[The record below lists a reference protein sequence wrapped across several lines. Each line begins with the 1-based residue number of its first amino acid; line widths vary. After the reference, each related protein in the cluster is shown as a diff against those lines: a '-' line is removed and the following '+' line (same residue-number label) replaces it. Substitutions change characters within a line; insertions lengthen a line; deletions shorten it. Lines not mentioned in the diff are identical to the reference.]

1 MILSLHIEN
10 IAVVK
15 SLDIDLCSGF
25 TALTGETGAGKSI
38 IVDCLSILGGA
49 RADKDMIR
57 RGESFG
63 EVSAVFGG
71 INQRARDIISELG
84 FSLQDDTVMLSRT
97 VFADAPARARLNG
110 RAITNSVLREIA
122 AALFNIHG
130 QSDNQRL
137 LSRENHLAILD
148 TYADCEDAVREYS
161 EIYKAVLHARCKL
174 DALSRDVMENNRMRE
189 MLRYQI
195 DDIAS
200 LKLKVGEEEALFAE
214 SKRLQ
219 SAERIKKSCSL
230 VERAVNG
237 GEKGA
242 GAIYLIDR
250 AQSALLQISDAI
262 PEAKSLAER
271 MGDIR
276 YELEDISATVG
287 DISGVSDEDPSAKID
302 KIEGRLDAISKLKRK
317 YGSTVEEI
325 LKFKSD
331 AEARLDMIE
340 NSEEQTAALE
350 AEIKE
355 LESKARA
362 KALEIREVRAA
373 AAEALRERVVENLAF
388 LDMPKVRFKIEL
400 EPTAELT
407 ARGLDSAEF
416 LISANPGEPL
426 MPMIKIASGGELA
439 RIMLSLKS
447 VLNECDGIDTAIFD
461 EIDTG
466 ISGKTSR
473 KVGIKLKEISEGT
486 QVLCV
491 THSAQIA
498 SLATSHLFVS
508 KSECDGRTCSAI
520 STLDEQGRIEEIA
533 RILGGIEVSD
543 TQRLAAREMIY
554 GAECAYE

>member
-15 SLDIDLCSGF
+15 SLDIDLGGGF
-25 TALTGETGAGKSI
+25 TAMTGETGAGKSI
-38 IVDCLSILGGA
+38 IVDCLGVLGGA

-71 INQRARDIISELG
+71 INQRAKDIISELG
-84 FSLQDDTVMLSRT
+84 FSTEDDTVMLSRT
-97 VFADAPARARLNG
+97 VFADAPAKARLNG
-110 RAITNSVLREIA
+110 RAITNSVLREIS

-130 QSDNQRL
+130 QNDNQRL
-137 LSRENHLAILD
+137 LNRENHLALLD
-148 TYADCEDAVREYS
+148 TYAGCEEIVEEYS
-161 EIYKAVLHARCKL
+161 EIYKAVLHTRCRL

-195 DDIAS
+195 EDIAA
-200 LKLKVGEEEALFAE
+200 LKLKEGEEEALIAK

-237 GEKGA
+237 GDKGA
-242 GAIYLIDR
+242 GAIYLVDR

-262 PEAKSLAER
+262 PEAKALAER
-271 MGDIR
+271 MGDVR
-276 YELEDISATVG
+276 YELEDICATMC
-287 DISGVSDEDPSAKID
+287 DISGVADEDPTARID

-325 LKFKSD
+325 LKFKAD

-340 NSEEQTAALE
+340 NSEEET
-350 AEIKE
+350 EILTRELKE
-355 LESKARA
+355 LETKARD
-362 KALEIREVRAA
+362 KALEIREIRERAA
-373 AAEALRERVVENLAF
+373 ESLTARVVENLVF
-388 LDMPKVRFKIEL
+388 LDMPKVRFRIAL

-407 ARGLDSAEF
+407 ARGLDAAEF

-473 KVGIKLKEISEGT
+473 KVGIKLREISAGT

-498 SLATSHLFVS
+498 SLATSHLFIS
-508 KSECDGRTCSAI
+508 KSEQDGRTCTAV
-520 STLDEQGRIEEIA
+520 TELDEAGRIEEIA
-533 RILGGIEVSD
+533 RILGGIEVSN
-543 TQRLAAREMIY
+543 TQRQAAREMIY
-554 GAECAYE
+554 EI

>member
-15 SLDIDLCSGF
+15 SLDIDLKSGF

-38 IVDCLSILGGA
+38 IVDCLGVLSGA

-71 INQRARDIISELG
+71 INGRARTMIAELG
-84 FSLQDDTVMLSRT
+84 FSVQDDTVMLSRSIFT
-97 VFADAPARARLNG
+97 DAPAKARLNG
-110 RAITNSVLREIA
+110 RVITNSVLREIA
-122 AALFNIHG
+122 SALFNIHG
-130 QSDNQRL
+130 QNDNQRL
-137 LSRENHLAILD
+137 LNRENHLAILD
-148 TYADCEDAVREYS
+148 TYAGCESIVEEYS
-161 EIYKAVLHARCKL
+161 DIYKSVLHTRCRL

-189 MLRYQI
+189 MLKYQI
-195 DDIAS
+195 DDIAA
-200 LKLKVGEEEALFAE
+200 LKLKEGEEEALVAE

-237 GEKGA
+237 GDKGA

-262 PEAKSLAER
+262 PEAKALAER
-271 MGDIR
+271 IGNVR
-276 YELEDISATVG
+276 YELEDISATVS
-287 DISGVSDEDPSAKID
+287 DVCGVSDENPTAKID
-302 KIEGRLDAISKLKRK
+302 KIESRLDAISKLKRK

-340 NSEEQTAALE
+340 NADEQTEILE
-350 AEIKE
+350 REMKE
-355 LESKARA
+355 LEDKARL
-362 KALEIREVRAA
+362 KALEIRAIRERAA
-373 AAEALRERVVENLAF
+373 ESLTSHVVENLVF
-388 LDMPKVRFKIEL
+388 LDMPKVRFKIAL
-400 EPTAELT
+400 EPTEELT
-407 ARGLDSAEF
+407 ARGLDAAEF

-473 KVGIKLKEISEGT
+473 KVGIKLKEISKGT

-508 KSECDGRTCSAI
+508 KGEQDGRTCTAI
-520 STLDEQGRIEEIA
+520 AELDESGRIEEIA

-543 TQRLAAREMIY
+543 TQRQAAKEMIY
-554 GAECAYE
+554 EF

>member
-15 SLDIDLCSGF
+15 SLDIDLGGGF
-25 TALTGETGAGKSI
+25 TAMTGETGAGKSI
-38 IVDCLSILGGA
+38 IVDCLGVLGGA
-49 RADKDMIR
+49 RADKDMIP
-57 RGESFG
+57 RGESAG

-71 INQRARDIISELG
+71 INQRAKDIISELG
-84 FSLQDDTVMLSRT
+84 FSTEDDTVMLSRT
-97 VFADAPARARLNG
+97 VFADAPAKARLNG
-110 RAITNSVLREIA
+110 RAITNSVLREIS

-130 QSDNQRL
+130 QNDNQRL
-137 LSRENHLAILD
+137 LNRENHLALLD
-148 TYADCEDAVREYS
+148 TYAGCEGIVEEYS
-161 EIYKAVLHARCKL
+161 EIYKAVLHTRCRL

-195 DDIAS
+195 EDIAA
-200 LKLKVGEEEALFAE
+200 LKLKEGEEEALIAE

-237 GEKGA
+237 GDKGA
-242 GAIYLIDR
+242 GAIYLVDR

-262 PEAKSLAER
+262 PEAKALAER
-271 MGDIR
+271 MGDVR
-276 YELEDISATVG
+276 YELEDICATMC
-287 DISGVSDEDPSAKID
+287 DISGVADEDPTARID

-325 LKFKSD
+325 LKFKAD

-340 NSEEQTAALE
+340 NSEEQT
-350 AEIKE
+350 EILTRELKE
-355 LESKARA
+355 LEAKARD
-362 KALEIREVRAA
+362 KALEIREIRARAA
-373 AAEALRERVVENLAF
+373 ESLTARVVENLVF
-388 LDMPKVRFKIEL
+388 LDMPKVRFRIAL

-407 ARGLDSAEF
+407 ARGLDAAEF

-473 KVGIKLKEISEGT
+473 KVGIKLREISAGT

-498 SLATSHLFVS
+498 SLATSHLFIS
-508 KSECDGRTCSAI
+508 KSEQDGRTCTAV
-520 STLDEQGRIEEIA
+520 TELDEAGRIEEIA

-543 TQRLAAREMIY
+543 TQRQAAREMIY
-554 GAECAYE
+554 EI

>member
-15 SLDIDLCSGF
+15 SLDIDLGGGF
-25 TALTGETGAGKSI
+25 TAMTGETGAGKSI
-38 IVDCLSILGGA
+38 IVDCLGVLGGA

-71 INQRARDIISELG
+71 INQRAKDIISELG
-84 FSLQDDTVMLSRT
+84 FSTEDDTVMLSRT
-97 VFADAPARARLNG
+97 VFADAPAKARLNG
-110 RAITNSVLREIA
+110 RAITNSVLREIS

-130 QSDNQRL
+130 QNDNQRL
-137 LSRENHLAILD
+137 LNRENHLALLD
-148 TYADCEDAVREYS
+148 TYAGCEEIVEEYS
-161 EIYKAVLHARCKL
+161 EIYKAVLHTRCRL

-195 DDIAS
+195 EDIAALN
-200 LKLKVGEEEALFAE
+200 LKEGEEEALIAE

-237 GEKGA
+237 GDKGA
-242 GAIYLIDR
+242 GAIYLVDR

-262 PEAKSLAER
+262 PEAKALAER
-271 MGDIR
+271 MGDVR
-276 YELEDISATVG
+276 YELEDICATMC
-287 DISGVSDEDPSAKID
+287 DISGVADEDPTARID

-325 LKFKSD
+325 LKFKAD

-340 NSEEQTAALE
+340 NSEEET
-350 AEIKE
+350 EILTRELKE
-355 LESKARA
+355 LEAKARD
-362 KALEIREVRAA
+362 KALEIREIRERAA
-373 AAEALRERVVENLAF
+373 ESLTARVVENLVF
-388 LDMPKVRFKIEL
+388 LDMPKVRFRIAL

-407 ARGLDSAEF
+407 ARGLDAAEF

-473 KVGIKLKEISEGT
+473 KVGIKLREISAGT

-498 SLATSHLFVS
+498 SLATSHLFIS
-508 KSECDGRTCSAI
+508 KSEQDGRTCTAV
-520 STLDEQGRIEEIA
+520 TELDEAGRIEEIA

-543 TQRLAAREMIY
+543 TQRQAAREMIY
-554 GAECAYE
+554 EI

>member
-15 SLDIDLCSGF
+15 SLDIDLSSGF

-38 IVDCLSILGGA
+38 IVDCLSVLGGA
-49 RADKDMIR
+49 RADRDMIR

-63 EVSAVFGG
+63 EVSAVFGE
-71 INQRARDIISELG
+71 INQRAKDMILELG
-84 FSLQDDTVMLSRT
+84 FSLPDDTVMLSRT
-97 VFADAPARARLNG
+97 IFASAPAKARLNG
-110 RAITNSVLREIA
+110 RAITNSVLREIS

-130 QSDNQRL
+130 QNDNQRL
-137 LSRENHLAILD
+137 LDRENHLALLD
-148 TYADCEDAVREYS
+148 TYAGCEGEAQVYR
-161 EIYKAVLHARCKL
+161 EIYKDVLHTKCRL
-174 DALSRDVMENNRMRE
+174 DALSRDVMENNRIRE

-200 LKLKVGEEEALFAE
+200 LKLREGEEEALVAE

-237 GEKGA
+237 GDKGA

-250 AQSALLQISDAI
+250 AQSALLQIADAI
-262 PEAKSLAER
+262 PEAKALAER
-271 MGDIR
+271 IGDIR

-287 DISGVSDEDPSAKID
+287 DISGVADEDPTAKID
-302 KIEGRLDAISKLKRK
+302 KIEGRLDAISKLKKK

-325 LKFKSD
+325 LKFKAD

-340 NSEEQTAALE
+340 NSEEETERLEQELKALE
-350 AEIKE
+350 A
-355 LESKARA
+355 KARR
-362 KALEIREVRAA
+362 KALELRAIRERAA
-373 AAEALRERVVENLAF
+373 ESLIGKVVENLVF
-388 LDMPKVRFKIEL
+388 LDMPKVRFKIAL

-407 ARGLDSAEF
+407 ASGVDAAEF

-426 MPMIKIASGGELA
+426 MPMVKIASGGELA

-473 KVGIKLKEISEGT
+473 KVGIKLREISKAT

-508 KSECDGRTCSAI
+508 KSECEGRTCSAI
-520 STLDEQGRIEEIA
+520 SELDEAGRIEEIA

-543 TQRLAAREMIY
+543 TQRLAAKEMIY
-554 GAECAYE
+554 EFE

>member
-15 SLDIDLCSGF
+15 SLDIDLGGGF
-25 TALTGETGAGKSI
+25 TAMTGETGAGKSI
-38 IVDCLSILGGA
+38 IVDCLGVLGGA

-57 RGESFG
+57 RGESAG

-71 INQRARDIISELG
+71 INQRAKDIISELG
-84 FSLQDDTVMLSRT
+84 FSTEDDTVMLSRT
-97 VFADAPARARLNG
+97 VFADAPAKARLNG
-110 RAITNSVLREIA
+110 RAITNSVLREIS

-130 QSDNQRL
+130 QNDNQRL
-137 LSRENHLAILD
+137 LNRENHLALLD
-148 TYADCEDAVREYS
+148 TYAGCEGIVEEYS
-161 EIYKAVLHARCKL
+161 EIYKAVLHTRCRL

-195 DDIAS
+195 EDIAA
-200 LKLKVGEEEALFAE
+200 LKLKEGEEEALIAE

-237 GEKGA
+237 GDKGA
-242 GAIYLIDR
+242 GAIYLVDR

-262 PEAKSLAER
+262 PEAKALAER
-271 MGDIR
+271 MGDVR
-276 YELEDISATVG
+276 YELEDICATMC
-287 DISGVSDEDPSAKID
+287 DISGVADEDPTARID

-325 LKFKSD
+325 LKFKAD

-340 NSEEQTAALE
+340 NSEEQT
-350 AEIKE
+350 EILTRELKE
-355 LESKARA
+355 LEAKARD
-362 KALEIREVRAA
+362 KALEIREIRARAA
-373 AAEALRERVVENLAF
+373 ESLTARVVENLVF
-388 LDMPKVRFKIEL
+388 LDMPKVRFRIAL

-407 ARGLDSAEF
+407 ARGLDAAEF

-473 KVGIKLKEISEGT
+473 KVGIKLREISAGT

-498 SLATSHLFVS
+498 SLATSHLFIS
-508 KSECDGRTCSAI
+508 KSEQDGRTCTAV
-520 STLDEQGRIEEIA
+520 TELDEAGRIEEIA

-543 TQRLAAREMIY
+543 TQRQAAREMIY
-554 GAECAYE
+554 EI

>member
-15 SLDIDLCSGF
+15 SLDIDLSRGF

-38 IVDCLSILGGA
+38 IVDCLGVLGGA

-57 RGESFG
+57 RGESAG

-71 INQRARDIISELG
+71 INQRAKDIISELG
-84 FSLQDDTVMLSRT
+84 FSAEDDTVMLSKT
-97 VFADAPARARLNG
+97 IFTDAPARARLNG
-110 RAITNSVLREIA
+110 RAITNSVLREIS

-130 QSDNQRL
+130 QNDNQRL
-137 LSRENHLAILD
+137 LNRENHLTLLD
-148 TYADCEDAVREYS
+148 TYAGCEAIVDEYA
-161 EIYKAVLHARCKL
+161 EIYKAQLHTKCRI
-174 DALSRDVMENNRMRE
+174 DALTRDVMENNRMRE

-195 DDIAS
+195 DDISA
-200 LKLKVGEEEALFAE
+200 LKLKEGEEEALVLE

-219 SAERIKKSCSL
+219 SAERIKKSGSL

-237 GEKGA
+237 GDKGA

-250 AQSALLQISDAI
+250 AQTALLQISDAI
-262 PEAKSLAER
+262 PEAKTLAER
-271 MGDIR
+271 LSDVR
-276 YELEDISATVG
+276 YELEDISATVADLCG
-287 DISGVSDEDPSAKID
+287 ASDEDPTAKID
-302 KIEGRLDAISKLKRK
+302 KIEGRLDAIAKLKRK

-325 LKFKSD
+325 LKFKAD

-340 NSEEQTAALE
+340 NADEQIESLE
-350 AEIKE
+350 RERRD
-355 LESKARA
+355 LEDRARA
-362 KALEIREVRAA
+362 KALEIREIRARAA
-373 AAEALRERVVENLAF
+373 ESLTARVLENLVF
-388 LDMPKVRFKIEL
+388 LDMPKVRFKIAL

-473 KVGIKLKEISEGT
+473 KVGIKLKEISKGT

-498 SLATSHLFVS
+498 SLATSHLFIS
-508 KSECDGRTCSAI
+508 KSEQDGRTCTAI
-520 STLDEQGRIEEIA
+520 TELDETGRIEEIA

-543 TQRLAAREMIY
+543 TQRQAAKEMIY
-554 GAECAYE
+554 EI

>member
-15 SLDIDLCSGF
+15 SLDVDLRGGF

-38 IVDCLSILGGA
+38 IVDCLKILGGS

-63 EVSAVFGG
+63 EVSAVFGN
-71 INQRARDIISELG
+71 INEKARAILEELG
-84 FSLQDDTVMLSRT
+84 FSTDDETVMLSRT
-97 VFADAPARARLNG
+97 VYTDAPSKARING
-110 RAITNSVLREIA
+110 RAIANSVLREIS

-130 QSDNQRL
+130 QNDNQRL
-137 LSRENHLAILD
+137 LDRENHLAILD
-148 TYADCEDAVREYS
+148 TFAGCEDMVEDYSAV
-161 EIYKAVLHARCKL
+161 YKDVLLARCQL
-174 DALSRDVMENNRMRE
+174 DALSRDLMENNRMRE
-189 MLRYQI
+189 ILRYQI
-195 DDIAS
+195 EDISA
-200 LKLKVGEEEALFAE
+200 LKLREGEEEALVAE

-219 SAERIKKSCSL
+219 SAEKIKKSASVL
-230 VERAVNG
+230 DRAVMG
-237 GEKGA
+237 GDKGA

-250 AQSALLQISDAI
+250 AQSALLQMADAI
-262 PEAKSLAER
+262 PEARALAER
-271 MGDIR
+271 MGEAR
-276 YELEDISATVG
+276 YELEDIVSTARALADSPEG
-287 DISGVSDEDPSAKID
+287 DPTARID

-317 YGSTVEEI
+317 YGPTVADI
-325 LKFKSD
+325 LKFKED

-340 NSEEQTAALE
+340 NSDEETEKLE
-350 AEIKE
+350 KRIRE
-355 LESKARA
+355 LESLARE
-362 KALEIREVRAA
+362 KALKIRERREAA
-373 AAEALRERVVENLAF
+373 AKLLTERVVESLVF
-388 LDMPKVRFKIEL
+388 LDMPKVRFKIAL
-400 EPTAELT
+400 EPSDELLP
-407 ARGLDSAEF
+407 RGLDRAEL

-473 KVGIKLKEISEGT
+473 KVGIKLREISDGT

-498 SLATSHLFVS
+498 SLATSHLFIS
-508 KSECDGRTCSAI
+508 KSECDGRTCTAVAE
-520 STLDEQGRIEEIA
+520 LDETGRIEEIA

-543 TQRLAAREMIY
+543 TQRRAAREMIY
-554 GAECAYE
+554 EFQ

>member
-15 SLDIDLCSGF
+15 SLDVDLGRGF

-38 IVDCLSILGGA
+38 IVDCLGVLSGA
-49 RADKDMIR
+49 RVDKDIIR

-71 INQRARDIISELG
+71 INQRAKDIISELG
-84 FSLQDDTVMLSRT
+84 FSLHEDTVMLSRT
-97 VFADAPARARLNG
+97 IFLDAPAKARLNG
-110 RAITNSVLREIA
+110 RVITNSVLREIS

-130 QSDNQRL
+130 QNDNQRL
-137 LSRENHLAILD
+137 LDRENHLAILD
-148 TYADCEDAVREYS
+148 TYANCEGIAEEYS
-161 EIYKAVLHARCKL
+161 EIYKAVLHTRCRL

-189 MLRYQI
+189 MLKYQI
-195 DDIAS
+195 DDIAV
-200 LKLKVGEEEALFAE
+200 LKLREGEEEELIAE

-237 GEKGA
+237 GDKGA

-250 AQSALLQISDAI
+250 AQTALLQISDAI
-262 PEAKSLAER
+262 PEAKALAER
-271 MGDIR
+271 MGDVR

-287 DISGVSDEDPSAKID
+287 DISGVADEDPSAKID

-325 LKFKSD
+325 LKFKAD

-340 NSEEQTAALE
+340 NSEEETEKLE
-350 AEIKE
+350 GELKE
-355 LESKARA
+355 LEDKARA
-362 KALEIREVRAA
+362 KALEIRAIREH
-373 AAEALRERVVENLAF
+373 AAESLTARVIENLVF
-388 LDMPKVRFKIEL
+388 LDMPKVRFKIAL

-407 ARGLDSAEF
+407 ARGLDAAEF

-473 KVGIKLKEISEGT
+473 KVGIKLKEISAGT

-498 SLATSHLFVS
+498 SLAASHLFVS
-508 KSECDGRTCSAI
+508 KSEQDGRTCTAI
-520 STLDEQGRIEEIA
+520 TELDEVGRIEEIA
-533 RILGGIEVSD
+533 RILGGIEVSG
-543 TQRLAAREMIY
+543 TQRQAAKEMIY
-554 GAECAYE
+554 EF

>member
-15 SLDIDLCSGF
+15 SLDVDLSGGF

-38 IVDCLSILGGA
+38 IVDCLGVLGGA
-49 RADKDMIR
+49 RVDRDMIR

-63 EVSAVFGG
+63 EVSAVFGR
-71 INQRARDIISELG
+71 INQKAKDIISELG
-84 FSLQDDTVMLSRT
+84 FSLEDDTVMLTRT
-97 VFADAPARARLNG
+97 VYTDAPSKARLNG
-110 RAITNSVLREIA
+110 RVITNSVLKEISS
-122 AALFNIHG
+122 ALFNIHG

-137 LSRENHLAILD
+137 LDRENHLALLD
-148 TYADCEDAVREYS
+148 TYADCEEAVKEYG
-161 EIYKAVLHARCKL
+161 EIYRSVLHTRCQL
-174 DALSRDVMENNRMRE
+174 DALNKDVMENNRMRE
-189 MLRYQI
+189 MLKYQI
-195 DDIAS
+195 EDIAA
-200 LKLKVGEEEALFAE
+200 LKLKVGEEEALAVE
-214 SKRLQ
+214 SKKLQ
-219 SAERIKKSCSL
+219 SAEKIKKSCLL

-237 GEKGA
+237 GDKGA

-250 AQSALLQISDAI
+250 AQSALIQISDAV
-262 PEAKSLAER
+262 PEAKALAER
-271 MGDIR
+271 MSEVR
-276 YELEDISATVG
+276 YELEDISACLG
-287 DISGVSDEDPSAKID
+287 DISDVSEEDPTARID
-302 KIEGRLDAISKLKRK
+302 KIEARLDAISKLKKK

-325 LKFKSD
+325 LKFKED

-340 NSEEQTAALE
+340 NSSEQTERLERELAALE
-350 AEIKE
+350 AKARDKALAIREIRVEAAKE
-355 LESKARA
+355 LTDK
-362 KALEIREVRAA
+362 
-373 AAEALRERVVENLAF
+373 VVENLAF
-388 LDMPKVRFKIEL
+388 LDMPKVRFKIAL

-407 ARGLDSAEF
+407 AHGLDRAEF

-447 VLNECDGIDTAIFD
+447 VLNECDAIDTAIFD

-473 KVGIKLKEISEGT
+473 KVGIKLREISVGT

-508 KSECDGRTCSAI
+508 KSECEGRTYSAI
-520 STLDEQGRIEEIA
+520 TELDEAGRIEEIA
-533 RILGGIEVSD
+533 RILGGIEVSE
-543 TQRLAAREMIY
+543 TQRLAAKEMIY
-554 GAECAYE
+554 EFD

>member
-15 SLDIDLCSGF
+15 SLDVDLGRGF

-38 IVDCLSILGGA
+38 IVDCLGVLSGA
-49 RADKDMIR
+49 RVDKDIIR

-71 INQRARDIISELG
+71 INQRAKDIISELG
-84 FSLQDDTVMLSRT
+84 FSLQDDMVMLSRT
-97 VFADAPARARLNG
+97 IFVDAPAKARLNG
-110 RAITNSVLREIA
+110 RVITNSVLREIS

-130 QSDNQRL
+130 QNDNQRL
-137 LSRENHLAILD
+137 LDRENHLAILD
-148 TYADCEDAVREYS
+148 TYASCEDITEEYS
-161 EIYKAVLHARCKL
+161 EIYKAVLHTRCRL

-189 MLRYQI
+189 MLKYQI

-200 LKLKVGEEEALFAE
+200 LKLREGEEEELIAE

-237 GEKGA
+237 GDKGA

-250 AQSALLQISDAI
+250 AQTALLQISDAI
-262 PEAKSLAER
+262 PEAKALAER
-271 MGDIR
+271 MGDVR
-276 YELEDISATVG
+276 YELEDISATVS
-287 DISGVSDEDPSAKID
+287 DISGVADEDPTAKID

-317 YGSTVEEI
+317 YGSTVDEI
-325 LKFKSD
+325 LKFKAD

-340 NSEEQTAALE
+340 NSEEETEKLLRELKALE
-350 AEIKE
+350 D
-355 LESKARA
+355 KARA
-362 KALEIREVRAA
+362 KALEIRAIRERAA
-373 AAEALRERVVENLAF
+373 ESLTARVVENLLF
-388 LDMPKVRFKIEL
+388 LDMPKVRFKIAL
-400 EPTAELT
+400 EPTVELT
-407 ARGLDSAEF
+407 AHGLDAAEF
-416 LISANPGEPL
+416 LISANPGEPM

-473 KVGIKLKEISEGT
+473 KVGIKLKEISAGT

-508 KSECDGRTCSAI
+508 KGEQEGRTCTAI
-520 STLDEQGRIEEIA
+520 TELDETGRIEEIA

-543 TQRLAAREMIY
+543 IQRQAAKEMIY
-554 GAECAYE
+554 EF

>member
-15 SLDIDLCSGF
+15 SLDIDLGGGF
-25 TALTGETGAGKSI
+25 TAMTGETGAGKSI
-38 IVDCLSILGGA
+38 IVDCLGVLGGA
-49 RADKDMIR
+49 RVDKDMIR

-71 INQRARDIISELG
+71 INQRAKDIISELG
-84 FSLQDDTVMLSRT
+84 FSTEDDTVMLSRT
-97 VFADAPARARLNG
+97 VFADAPAKARLNG
-110 RAITNSVLREIA
+110 RVITNSVLREIS

-130 QSDNQRL
+130 QNDNQRL
-137 LSRENHLAILD
+137 LNRENHLALLD
-148 TYADCEDAVREYS
+148 TYAGCEEIVEEYS
-161 EIYKAVLHARCKL
+161 EIYKAVLHTRCRL

-195 DDIAS
+195 EDIAA
-200 LKLKVGEEEALFAE
+200 LKLKEGEEEALIAE

-237 GEKGA
+237 GDKGA
-242 GAIYLIDR
+242 GAIYLVDR

-262 PEAKSLAER
+262 PEAKALAER
-271 MGDIR
+271 MGDVR
-276 YELEDISATVG
+276 YELEDICATMC
-287 DISGVSDEDPSAKID
+287 DISGVADEDPTARID

-325 LKFKSD
+325 LKFKAD

-340 NSEEQTAALE
+340 NSEEQTELILRE
-350 AEIKE
+350 LKE
-355 LESKARA
+355 LEAKARD
-362 KALEIREVRAA
+362 KALEIREIRERAA
-373 AAEALRERVVENLAF
+373 ESLTARVVENLVF
-388 LDMPKVRFKIEL
+388 LDMPKVRFRIAL

-407 ARGLDSAEF
+407 ARGLDAAEF

-473 KVGIKLKEISEGT
+473 KVGIKLREISAGT

-498 SLATSHLFVS
+498 SLATSHLFIS
-508 KSECDGRTCSAI
+508 KSEQDGRTCTAV
-520 STLDEQGRIEEIA
+520 TELDEAGRIEEIA

-543 TQRLAAREMIY
+543 TQRQAAREMIY
-554 GAECAYE
+554 EI

>member
-15 SLDIDLCSGF
+15 CLDIDLGRGF

-38 IVDCLSILGGA
+38 IVDCLGILGGA

-71 INQRARDIISELG
+71 INQSAKDMISELG

-97 VFADAPARARLNG
+97 IFADAPAKARLNG
-110 RAITNSVLREIA
+110 RVITNSVLREIS

-130 QSDNQRL
+130 QNDNQRL
-137 LSRENHLAILD
+137 LDRENHLALLD
-148 TYADCEDAVREYS
+148 TYAGCERAVAEYY
-161 EIYKAVLHARCKL
+161 EIYKAVLHTRCRI
-174 DALSRDVMENNRMRE
+174 DALCRDVMENNRMRE

-195 DDIAS
+195 DDIAA
-200 LKLKVGEEEALFAE
+200 LKLKEGEEEALVAE
-214 SKRLQ
+214 SRRLQ

-230 VERAVNG
+230 TLRAVNG

-262 PEAKSLAER
+262 PEAKALAER
-271 MGDIR
+271 MGELR
-276 YELEDISATVG
+276 YELEDISACVG
-287 DISGVSDEDPSAKID
+287 DISGIADEDPTAKID

-325 LKFKSD
+325 LKFKAD
-331 AEARLDMIE
+331 AETRLDMIE
-340 NSEEQTAALE
+340 NSDEQIAVLEAELAALE
-350 AEIKE
+350 E
-355 LESKARA
+355 KAKK
-362 KALEIREVRAA
+362 KALEIREIRAG
-373 AAEALRERVVENLAF
+373 AAETLMSRVVENLVF
-388 LDMPKVRFKIEL
+388 LDMPKVRFKIAL
-400 EPTAELT
+400 EPTSELT
-407 ARGLDSAEF
+407 PRGLDTAEF

-473 KVGIKLKEISEGT
+473 KVGIKLKEISDGT

-498 SLATSHLFVS
+498 SLATSHLFIS
-508 KSECDGRTCSAI
+508 KSECEGRTCTAI
-520 STLDEQGRIEEIA
+520 TELDEQGRIEEIA

-543 TQRLAAREMIY
+543 TQRQAAREMIY
-554 GAECAYE
+554 EF

>member
-15 SLDIDLCSGF
+15 CLDIDLGGGF

-38 IVDCLSILGGA
+38 IVDCLGILGGA

-63 EVSAVFGG
+63 EVSAVFGE
-71 INQRARDIISELG
+71 INQRAKDMIAELG
-84 FSLQDDTVMLSRT
+84 FSLQEDTVMLSRT
-97 VFADAPARARLNG
+97 IFADAPAKARLNG
-110 RAITNSVLREIA
+110 RVITNSVLREIA

-130 QSDNQRL
+130 QNDNQRL
-137 LSRENHLAILD
+137 LDRENHLALLD
-148 TYADCEDAVREYS
+148 TYAGCEEMVEEYS
-161 EIYKAVLHARCKL
+161 DIYKAVLHTRCRL

-195 DDIAS
+195 DDIAA
-200 LKLKVGEEEALFAE
+200 LKLKEGEEEALIAE

-230 VERAVNG
+230 VLRAVNG
-237 GEKGA
+237 GDKGA
-242 GAIYLIDR
+242 GAVYLIDR

-262 PEAKSLAER
+262 PEAKALAER
-271 MGDIR
+271 MGEVR

-287 DISGVSDEDPSAKID
+287 DISGVAEEDPTAKID

-317 YGSTVEEI
+317 YGSTVDEI

-340 NSEEQTAALE
+340 NADEQIEALE
-350 AEIKE
+350 AEISA
-355 LESKARA
+355 LETKARD
-362 KALEIREVRAA
+362 KALEIRRIREG
-373 AAEALRERVVENLAF
+373 AAEALTARVVENLTF
-388 LDMPKVRFKIEL
+388 LDMPKVRFKISL
-400 EPTAELT
+400 EPTDELT
-407 ARGLDSAEF
+407 ARGLDTAEF
-416 LISANPGEPL
+416 LISANLGEPL

-473 KVGIKLKEISEGT
+473 KVGIKLKEISDGT

-498 SLATSHLFVS
+498 SLATSHLFIS
-508 KSECDGRTCSAI
+508 KSECEGRTCTAI
-520 STLDEQGRIEEIA
+520 TELDEQGRIEEIA

-543 TQRLAAREMIY
+543 TQRQAAREMIY
-554 GAECAYE
+554 EF

>member
-15 SLDIDLCSGF
+15 SLDIDLGGGF
-25 TALTGETGAGKSI
+25 TAMTGETGAGKSI
-38 IVDCLSILGGA
+38 IVDCLGVLGGA

-71 INQRARDIISELG
+71 INQRAKDIISELG
-84 FSLQDDTVMLSRT
+84 FSTEDDTVMLSRT
-97 VFADAPARARLNG
+97 VFADAPAKARLNG
-110 RAITNSVLREIA
+110 RAITNSVLREIS

-130 QSDNQRL
+130 QNDNQRL
-137 LSRENHLAILD
+137 LNRENHLALLD
-148 TYADCEDAVREYS
+148 TYAGCEEIVEEYS
-161 EIYKAVLHARCKL
+161 EIYKAVLHTRCRL

-195 DDIAS
+195 EDIAA
-200 LKLKVGEEEALFAE
+200 LKLKEGEEEALIAK

-237 GEKGA
+237 GDKGA
-242 GAIYLIDR
+242 GAIYLVDR

-262 PEAKSLAER
+262 PEAKALAER
-271 MGDIR
+271 MGDVR
-276 YELEDISATVG
+276 YELEDICATMC
-287 DISGVSDEDPSAKID
+287 DISGVADEDPTARID

-325 LKFKSD
+325 LKFKAD

-340 NSEEQTAALE
+340 NSEEET
-350 AEIKE
+350 EILTRELKE
-355 LESKARA
+355 LETKARD
-362 KALEIREVRAA
+362 KALEIREIRERAA
-373 AAEALRERVVENLAF
+373 ESLTARVVENLVF
-388 LDMPKVRFKIEL
+388 LDMPKVCFRIAL

-407 ARGLDSAEF
+407 ARGLDAAEF

-473 KVGIKLKEISEGT
+473 KVGIKLREISAGT

-498 SLATSHLFVS
+498 SLATSHLFIS
-508 KSECDGRTCSAI
+508 KSEQDGRTCTAV
-520 STLDEQGRIEEIA
+520 TELDEAGRIEEIA
-533 RILGGIEVSD
+533 RILGGIEVSN
-543 TQRLAAREMIY
+543 TQRQAAREMIY
-554 GAECAYE
+554 EI

>member
-15 SLDIDLCSGF
+15 SLDIDLSRGF

-38 IVDCLSILGGA
+38 IVDCLGVLGGA

-57 RGESFG
+57 RGESAG

-71 INQRARDIISELG
+71 INQRAKDIISELG
-84 FSLQDDTVMLSRT
+84 FSAEDDTVMLSRT
-97 VFADAPARARLNG
+97 IFTDAPARARLNG
-110 RAITNSVLREIA
+110 RAITNSVLREIS

-130 QSDNQRL
+130 QNDNQRL
-137 LSRENHLAILD
+137 LNRENHLTLLD
-148 TYADCEDAVREYS
+148 TYAGCEAIVDEYA
-161 EIYKAVLHARCKL
+161 EIYKAQLHTKCRI
-174 DALSRDVMENNRMRE
+174 DALTRDVMENNRMRE

-195 DDIAS
+195 DDISA
-200 LKLKVGEEEALFAE
+200 LKLKEGEEEALVLE

-219 SAERIKKSCSL
+219 SAERIKKSGSL
-230 VERAVNG
+230 VERAVKG
-237 GEKGA
+237 GDKGA

-250 AQSALLQISDAI
+250 AQTALLQISDAI
-262 PEAKSLAER
+262 PEAKTLAER
-271 MGDIR
+271 LSDVR
-276 YELEDISATVG
+276 YELEDISEA
-287 DISGVSDEDPSAKID
+287 VSDLCGAADEDPTAKID
-302 KIEGRLDAISKLKRK
+302 KIEGRLDAIAKLKRK

-325 LKFKSD
+325 LKFKAD

-340 NSEEQTAALE
+340 NADEQIEILE
-350 AEIKE
+350 RERRE
-355 LESKARA
+355 LEDRARA
-362 KALEIREVRAA
+362 KALEIREIRARAA
-373 AAEALRERVVENLAF
+373 ESLTARVLENLVF
-388 LDMPKVRFKIEL
+388 LDMPKVRFKIAL

-407 ARGLDSAEF
+407 ARGLDAAEF

-473 KVGIKLKEISEGT
+473 KVGIKLKEISKGT

-498 SLATSHLFVS
+498 SLAASHLFIS
-508 KSECDGRTCSAI
+508 KSEQEGRTCTAI
-520 STLDEQGRIEEIA
+520 TELDEAGRIEEIA

-543 TQRLAAREMIY
+543 TQRQAAKEMIY
-554 GAECAYE
+554 EI

>member
-15 SLDIDLCSGF
+15 SLDIDLGGGF
-25 TALTGETGAGKSI
+25 TAMTGETGAGKSI
-38 IVDCLSILGGA
+38 IVDCLGVLGGA

-57 RGESFG
+57 RGESAG

-71 INQRARDIISELG
+71 INQRAKDIISELG
-84 FSLQDDTVMLSRT
+84 FSTEDDTVMLSRT
-97 VFADAPARARLNG
+97 VFADAPAKARLNG
-110 RAITNSVLREIA
+110 RVITNSVLREIS

-130 QSDNQRL
+130 QNDNQRL
-137 LSRENHLAILD
+137 LNRENHLALLD
-148 TYADCEDAVREYS
+148 TYAGCEEIVEEYS
-161 EIYKAVLHARCKL
+161 EIYKAVLHTRCRL

-195 DDIAS
+195 EDIAA
-200 LKLKVGEEEALFAE
+200 LKLKEGEEEALIAE

-237 GEKGA
+237 GDKGA
-242 GAIYLIDR
+242 GAIYLVDR

-262 PEAKSLAER
+262 PEAKALAER
-271 MGDIR
+271 MGDVR
-276 YELEDISATVG
+276 YELEDICATMC
-287 DISGVSDEDPSAKID
+287 DISGVADEDPTARID

-325 LKFKSD
+325 LKFKAD

-340 NSEEQTAALE
+340 NSEEET
-350 AEIKE
+350 EILTRELKE
-355 LESKARA
+355 LETKARD
-362 KALEIREVRAA
+362 KALEIREIRERAA
-373 AAEALRERVVENLAF
+373 ESLTARVVENLVF
-388 LDMPKVRFKIEL
+388 LDMPKVRFRIAL

-407 ARGLDSAEF
+407 ARGLDAAEF

-473 KVGIKLKEISEGT
+473 KVGIKLREISAGT

-498 SLATSHLFVS
+498 SLATSHLFIS
-508 KSECDGRTCSAI
+508 KSEQDGRTCTAV
-520 STLDEQGRIEEIA
+520 TELDEAGRIEEIA

-543 TQRLAAREMIY
+543 TQRQAAREMIY
-554 GAECAYE
+554 EI

>member
-15 SLDIDLCSGF
+15 SLDIDLDGGF
-25 TALTGETGAGKSI
+25 TAMTGETGAGKSI
-38 IVDCLSILGGA
+38 IVDCLGVLGGA

-57 RGESFG
+57 RGESVG

-71 INQRARDIISELG
+71 INQRAKDIISELG
-84 FSLQDDTVMLSRT
+84 FSTEDDTVMLSRT
-97 VFADAPARARLNG
+97 VFADAPAKARLNG
-110 RAITNSVLREIA
+110 RAITNSVLREIS

-130 QSDNQRL
+130 QNDNQRL
-137 LSRENHLAILD
+137 LNRENHLALLD
-148 TYADCEDAVREYS
+148 IYAGCEEIVEEYS
-161 EIYKAVLHARCKL
+161 EIYKAVLHTRCRL

-195 DDIAS
+195 EDIAA
-200 LKLKVGEEEALFAE
+200 LKLKEGEEEALVAE

-237 GEKGA
+237 GDKGA
-242 GAIYLIDR
+242 GAIYLVDR

-262 PEAKSLAER
+262 PEAKALAER
-271 MGDIR
+271 MGDVR
-276 YELEDISATVG
+276 YELEDICATMC
-287 DISGVSDEDPSAKID
+287 DISGVADEDPTARID

-325 LKFKSD
+325 LKFKAD

-340 NSEEQTAALE
+340 NSEEQTELLTRE
-350 AEIKE
+350 LKE
-355 LESKARA
+355 LEAKARD
-362 KALEIREVRAA
+362 KALEIREIRARAA
-373 AAEALRERVVENLAF
+373 ESLTARVVENLVF
-388 LDMPKVRFKIEL
+388 LDMPKVRFRIAL

-407 ARGLDSAEF
+407 ARGLDAAEF

-473 KVGIKLKEISEGT
+473 KVGIKLREISAGT

-498 SLATSHLFVS
+498 SLATSHLFIS
-508 KSECDGRTCSAI
+508 KSEQDGRTCTAV
-520 STLDEQGRIEEIA
+520 TELDEAGRIEEIA

-543 TQRLAAREMIY
+543 TQRQAAREMIY
-554 GAECAYE
+554 EI